1 MNRQVREAGRALEAA
16 LSAVKEFES
25 PVLSAEDR
33 KALAEIAH
41 RVEERL
47 AALSLEE
54 RKFHLQ

>member
-16 LSAVKEFES
+16 LAAVKEFES

-33 KALAEIAH
+33 KALEEIAH

-47 AALSLEE
+47 RVLGAEE
-54 RKFHLQ
+54 RRLHLQ